1 MKKVRIGWI
10 VFFLLNLV
18 WMPQTVSAYQD
29 SGQEQGAEE
38 KQIEEQTVENMIE
51 ELDFS
56 KLDDA
61 LKGMDKDVRFS
72 DLFEKLWEGEIGN
85 LDVTQV
91 EEVIKDTLC
100 VQVSE
105 NRQILAEMLLLIVA
119 FSILSNFTGM
129 LEKTYVSDMC
139 FMLLYCLLSVLLLQ
153 SAMNVSDLV
162 AQALDDGISFMKALV
177 PTFCFTMMFS
187 SNVNS
192 SLGFY
197 QLSFLVIY
205 LVEWISLRFLLPGV
219 HFYILLELF
228 GNFFEEDKF
237 KGFIDLTKSAIQWT
251 FQACWGII
259 LGLNVIQNLIAPAKD
274 RLTGGTFG
282 KVASFLPGIGN
293 SFSSVSELLVG
304 SGIVIKNCVGVAA
317 LLLLGIVCL
326 VPFLKVMC
334 MVVLYKVTAAIAGPI
349 SDKRIY
355 GCMEGV
361 TNGCILYAKTL
372 GTCLLL
378 FVVTIALT
386 TAATSVIY

>member
-1 MKKVRIGWI
+1 MKKVKMGWI

-29 SGQEQGAEE
+29 LGQEQGAEE

-100 VQVSE
+100 AQVSE

-162 AQALDDGISFMKALV
+162 AQALDDCISFMKALV

-259 LGLNVIQNLIAPAKD
+259 LGLNVIQNLIAPVKD

-304 SGIVIKNCVGVAA
+304 SGIVIKNCVGVVA